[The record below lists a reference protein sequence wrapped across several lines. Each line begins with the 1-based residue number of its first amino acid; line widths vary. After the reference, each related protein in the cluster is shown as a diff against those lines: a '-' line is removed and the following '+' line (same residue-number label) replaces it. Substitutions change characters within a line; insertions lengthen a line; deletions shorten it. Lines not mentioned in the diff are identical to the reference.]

1 MDNVLSAGHIEDVSG
16 DILELGYCI
25 RRPTTAPSSFLI
37 GTMHGGTFGGK
48 VCDEAK
54 VPVWH
59 YVCQISAT
67 YGWYSQVF
75 KFFVRK
81 VVFCPDLGLDMLVL
95 WQSS

>member
-54 VPVWH
+54 VP
-59 YVCQISAT
+59 II
-67 YGWYSQVF
+67 
-75 KFFVRK
+75 KRK
-81 VVFCPDLGLDMLVL
+81 SWKSIKVYIKYKIGNKRVL
-95 WQSS
+95 